1 MPGTGA
7 WDWLRRRVRRWRARP
22 PVGWA
27 RLGSL
32 GRVTPIS
39 RVFGL
44 DRGACIDRYYIE
56 RFLARHA
63 ADVRGRVLEVGDD
76 RYIRAFG
83 GDRVRQGDVLHV
95 EAGNPQ
101 ATIVADLQRA
111 PEIPSDTYDCIILT
125 QTLQFIPDPAAAVA
139 ALHRILRPGGV
150 LLATC
155 SGISQISR
163 HDMDRWGEYWR
174 FTSLGLRRL
183 LEAAFPADRLSVE
196 AYGNVLAAVAFLHGL
211 AQQELPPG
219 ALDHR
224 DPDYELVVTAR
235 AVKPEVGCA
244 S

>member
-1 MPGTGA
+1 MGASGA
-7 WDWLRRRVRRWRARP
+7 WGWLRDRARGWRVWP
-22 PVGWA
+22 PVGWV

-32 GRVTPIS
+32 RRIAPIS

-63 ADVRGRVLEVGDD
+63 ADIRGRVLEIADD
-76 RYIRAFG
+76 RYTRAFG
-83 GDRVRQGDVLHV
+83 GTRVRQSDVLHV
-95 EAGNPQ
+95 EPGNLS
-101 ATIVADLQRA
+101 ATVVADLRSA
-111 PEIPSDTYDCIILT
+111 PEIASDTYDCIIFT
-125 QTLQFIPDPAAAVA
+125 QTLQFIPDPRTALAT
-139 ALHRILRPGGV
+139 LHRILRPGGV

-183 LEAAFPADRLSVE
+183 LEEHFPAGCVNVE
-196 AYGNVLAAVAFLHGL
+196 AWGNVLSAVAFLHGL
-211 AQQELPPG
+211 AQEDLPAS

-224 DPDYELVVTAR
+224 DPDYELVLTAR
-235 AVKPEVGCA
+235 AAKPEAGCG